1 MYTWPNINGLLT
13 SYLKNHDSPDMKLVD
28 GLFLMPLISMSTS
41 IMGTIG
47 PVLEQKFK
55 IKFVTILGMS
65 CQMLGLYIISHT
77 TKIINIYIGIFLF
90 GTCSG
95 LSLMPLLKNLWAY
108 YPSKKGLLT
117 GICFFGFG
125 LSPLIYNS
133 LATNIINPTFEKA
146 DPITGLFKKEIAER
160 VKDYLNVLNLFVD
173 VCCILV
179 IIFVYEYKEVKKEKE
194 TETEMGMTEQKNE
207 EDEEM
212 VIKNPIQQVYSSIQ
226 VYQLIIMNICTFVF
240 CYTVANTNRT
250 FGQLNQIDESL
261 LGNLANIYAIVSGC
275 SRLIWGILFDKFGF
289 KKLYLLL
296 VLVEIIDS
304 ATIYFSVSKP
314 LLYCFQ
320 VCLGAFIL
328 AGNVSLIIP
337 IYPKVFGLKY
347 STIIYGIATFFL
359 SFGSMISPT
368 LTKILVKEKS
378 DYKYLFWASTC
389 FSIVSF
395 ISCLTFKEEIFRYK
409 KERSEKE
416 QELLEN

>member
-194 TETEMGMTEQKNE
+194 TETETGITEKKN
-207 EDEEM
+207 
-212 VIKNPIQQVYSSIQ
+212 
-226 VYQLIIMNICTFVF
+226 
-240 CYTVANTNRT
+240 
-250 FGQLNQIDESL
+250 
-261 LGNLANIYAIVSGC
+261 
-275 SRLIWGILFDKFGF
+275 
-289 KKLYLLL
+289 
-296 VLVEIIDS
+296 
-304 ATIYFSVSKP
+304 
-314 LLYCFQ
+314 
-320 VCLGAFIL
+320 
-328 AGNVSLIIP
+328 
-337 IYPKVFGLKY
+337 
-347 STIIYGIATFFL
+347 
-359 SFGSMISPT
+359 
-368 LTKILVKEKS
+368 
-378 DYKYLFWASTC
+378 
-389 FSIVSF
+389 
-395 ISCLTFKEEIFRYK
+395 
-409 KERSEKE
+409 
-416 QELLEN
+416 

>member
-1 MYTWPNINGLLT
+1 MYSWPNINGVLT
-13 SYLKNHDSPDMKLVD
+13 SYLKNHDSPNMKLVD

-55 IKFVTILGMS
+55 IKFVTILGTCS
-65 CQMLGLYIISHT
+65 QMLGLYIISHT
-77 TKIINIYIGIFLF
+77 TKIINIYIGICLF

-95 LSLMPLLKNLWAY
+95 LSLMPLLKNFWAY

-117 GICFFGFG
+117 GVCFFGFG

-133 LATNIINPTFEKA
+133 LSTNIINPKFEKA
-146 DPITGLFKKEIAER
+146 DPVTGLFKKEIAEN
-160 VKDYLNVLNLFVD
+160 VKDYLNILNLFVD
-173 VCCILV
+173 ICAILV
-179 IIFVYEYKEVKKEKE
+179 IITVYEYKENENEKKNVPL
-194 TETEMGMTEQKNE
+194 TESENKNN
-207 EDEEM
+207 EDDDGD
-212 VIKNPIQQVYSSIQ
+212 VKNPIQQVYSSIQ

-250 FGQLNQIDESL
+250 FGQLHQIDESL

-289 KKLYLLL
+289 KKLYILLL
-296 VLVEIIDS
+296 LVEIIDS
-304 ATIYFSVSKP
+304 ATIYFSVSNP
-314 LLYCFQ
+314 YLYCFQ

-347 STIIYGIATFFL
+347 STVIYGIATFFL

-368 LTKILVKEKS
+368 LTKILVKEKE

-389 FSIVSF
+389 FSVVSL
-395 ISCLTFKEEIFRYK
+395 ISCLSFKEEKFRYRK
-409 KERSEKE
+409 DKIDKE
-416 QELLEN
+416 QELIEK

>member
-95 LSLMPLLKNLWAY
+95 LSLMPLLKNWWAY

-194 TETEMGMTEQKNE
+194 TETETGMTEQKNE

-347 STIIYGIATFFL
+347 
-359 SFGSMISPT
+359 
-368 LTKILVKEKS
+368 
-378 DYKYLFWASTC
+378 
-389 FSIVSF
+389 
-395 ISCLTFKEEIFRYK
+395 
-409 KERSEKE
+409 
-416 QELLEN
+416 